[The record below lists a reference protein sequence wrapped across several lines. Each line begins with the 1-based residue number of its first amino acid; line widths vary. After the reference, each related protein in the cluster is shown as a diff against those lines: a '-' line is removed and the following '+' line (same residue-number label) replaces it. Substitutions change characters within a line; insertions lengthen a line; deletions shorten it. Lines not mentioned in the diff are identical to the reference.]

1 MKDYFRADR
10 CEERVDNYEELLET
24 PKSAFS
30 EGLIVQVAKIE
41 NPVEN
46 VDELIDK
53 LAELITARAP
63 AELIFVRA

>member
-1 MKDYFRADR
+1 
-10 CEERVDNYEELLET
+10 LLET